1 MPRSTAG
8 HILLATDK
16 FKGSLTA
23 AQATTHLAAG
33 LRRAAPALGIR
44 TIPVADGGEGTVEA
58 AVEAGFARVLTRATG
73 PTGEPLEAAFAV
85 RADTAVIEV
94 AEASGLRRLP
104 HGEPAPLSATS
115 YGTGQLIRAALQAGC
130 TRIILGL
137 GGSACTDGGAGLAQ
151 ALGARLLDAAGN
163 ELPPGGAALAR
174 LASIDLTNLAPINE
188 LIIAS
193 DVDNPLLGPSGAAAI
208 YGPQKGATAEDV
220 TLLNAALANWARVV
234 QDAVAGRGY
243 GSGPVPLP
251 VPGAAV
257 TGGSAA
263 RSASA
268 ELEVS
273 VADRG
278 FGAAARAEAGEAAGG
293 AVPWSASAGPEV
305 SAAGRGSGSV
315 PVAEGAVS
323 CSASA
328 GLEVSAA
335 DRGFGS
341 GTAGDLAGSV
351 GEAIDLAP
359 ASAGDRVSGEG
370 GAALGTD
377 FAQTPGAGAAG
388 GIGFGALALFGARLE
403 PGIDI
408 VLELADFAG
417 KAAGARLVITGEGS
431 LDPQSL
437 RGKAPAGVARAA
449 ARVGVPVVAVAG
461 VCSLT
466 AAELAAAGIRAAYT
480 LSGIEPELDRCVLNA
495 GPLLERLAADVLA
508 GVAL

>member
-1 MPRSTAG
+1 MTIPQSTAG

-44 TIPVADGGEGTVEA
+44 TIPIADGGEGTVDA

-73 PTGEPLEAAFAV
+73 PTGEPLEAAFAI

-137 GGSACTDGGAGLAQ
+137 GGSAGTDGGAGLAQ
-151 ALGARLLDAAGN
+151 ALGACLLDTAGN

-174 LASIDLTNLAPINE
+174 LSRVDLTNLAPINE
-188 LIIAS
+188 LIIAG

-220 TLLNAALANWARVV
+220 TLLDAALTNWARVV
-234 QDAVAGRGY
+234 QDAVAGRGF
-243 GSGPVPLP
+243 GSGPVPGSNP
-251 VPGAAV
+251 PDIAD
-257 TGGSAA
+257 GSALQ
-263 RSASA
+263 
-268 ELEVS
+268 EDETGLV
-273 VADRG
+273 V
-278 FGAAARAEAGEAAGG
+278 
-293 AVPWSASAGPEV
+293 
-305 SAAGRGSGSV
+305 GS
-315 PVAEGAVS
+315 
-323 CSASA
+323 
-328 GLEVSAA
+328 
-335 DRGFGS
+335 
-341 GTAGDLAGSV
+341 
-351 GEAIDLAP
+351 I
-359 ASAGDRVSGEG
+359 
-370 GAALGTD
+370 TD

-388 GIGFGALALFGARLE
+388 GIGFGALALFGGRLE

-466 AAELAAAGIRAAYT
+466 AGELAGAGIRAVYT
-480 LSGIEPELDRCVLNA
+480 LSGIEPDLDRCVLDA

-508 GVAL
+508 GVAS